1 MSLFHVKHAPC
12 LHRAPAQ
19 LDLGDG
25 GQKKLGAGGVQFRE
39 ASDPA
44 VRVEFRCKV
53 VNEDHRRIPEYRVE
67 ISNLRYR
74 DRGHEP
80 LRFTSGKTVLHGMTI
95 DTESQV
101 RPMWSR
107 LRVTAQPILCQ

>member
-12 LHRAPAQ
+12 LHRVPIQ
-19 LDLGDG
+19 LDFGNG
-25 GQKKLGAGGVQFRE
+25 GQEKLGTGGIQFRE
-39 ASDPA
+39 ASTPA

-53 VNEDHRRIPEYRVE
+53 INEDYRRIPEYRVE
-67 ISNLRYR
+67 ISNLCYR

-80 LRFTSGKTVLHGMTI
+80 LRFTSGKAVLHGMTI
-95 DTESQV
+95 DAESQI

-107 LRVTAQPILCQ
+107 LRITAQSVLCQ